1 MPEVLVIQNT
11 KVEGIGVL
19 GDLLRKDGF
28 QINTILAKNQDIP
41 DVRPDAI
48 IILGAPESAN
58 DDLPY
63 LKKEIELIR
72 QSVKN
77 EIPLLGI
84 CLGSQLIAKAFGAR
98 VYKGSRKE
106 IGFYDDI
113 QFDNSEKSRIFD
125 GIKSPA
131 LVFHWHGD
139 TFDLP
144 KGAIRLAH
152 SKDYQNQAIKIGTA
166 VGVQFH
172 LEVDEPTI
180 KLWLEKSKEEINNT
194 PYIDPDLIQS
204 QIPSKIGTVR
214 NNLEIFYKNFK
225 SEFGL

>member
-1 MPEVLVIQNT
+1 MTEFLVIQNT
-11 KVEGIGVL
+11 KIEGIGTL
-19 GDLLRKDGF
+19 GDLIRTDGF
-28 QINTILAKNQDIP
+28 DITTVLAKNEKIP
-41 DVRPDAI
+41 QAKPDAI

-63 LKKEIELIR
+63 LKQEMELIR
-72 QSVKN
+72 ESVK
-77 EIPLLGI
+77 EDIPVLGI

-98 VYKGSRKE
+98 VYKGHQKE

-113 QFDNSEKSRIFD
+113 EFDNASKSKIFQ
-125 GIKSPA
+125 GIKSPS

-144 KGAIRLAH
+144 ENAIRLAY
-152 SKDYQNQAIKIGTA
+152 SKQYQNQALKIGSA

-180 KLWLEKSKEEINNT
+180 RLWLEKSKKELACV
-194 PYIDPDLIQS
+194 PYIHPDIIEK
-204 QIPSKIGTVR
+204 QIPQKMDMIRDNLSK
-214 NNLEIFYKNFK
+214 FYQNFK
-225 SEFGL
+225 SEFDL

>member
-1 MPEVLVIQNT
+1 MLEFLVIQNT
-11 KVEGIGVL
+11 KIEGIGVL
-19 GDLLRKDGF
+19 GDLLKADGF
-28 QINTILAKNQDIP
+28 STKTVLAKSENIP
-41 DVRPDAI
+41 DMKPDAI

-63 LKKEIELIR
+63 LRNELELIR
-72 QSVKN
+72 DAVRKD
-77 EIPLLGI
+77 IPLLGI

-98 VYKGSRKE
+98 VYMGPKKE
-106 IGFYDDI
+106 IGFYNDI
-113 QFDNSEKSRIFD
+113 EFDNTTESILFN

-144 KGAIRLAH
+144 ENAVRLAH
-152 SKDYQNQAIKIGTA
+152 STNYQNQAIKIGSA

-172 LEVDEPTI
+172 LEVDESVI
-180 KLWLEKSKEEINNT
+180 KLWLEKSKKELNKV
-194 PYIDPDLIQS
+194 PYIDPVLIEK
-204 QIPSKIGTVR
+204 QIPQNIGIVR

-225 SEFGL
+225 SEFNL